1 MSPTPKSMTSR
12 KSLTGNFLKDKKNKK
27 DNGKAT
33 RFSRSFLSFDAKACM
48 SALVCLFFLSFLS
61 STPLQ
66 AQSKRQLEKDKAKV
80 EQEIKNLNSQLSKAK
95 KNSKAGQQ
103 QLNLLEKK
111 IAERTKLINNL
122 NGQLNLLNIRM
133 TETEDSI
140 ALIRGQVDSMKLEY
154 GKVVRALYRERGNLD
169 KLVLVLDT
177 KSYNYAYLRTKYFR
191 DYSRYRR
198 RQAMAIQQKEQEL
211 NNVGE
216 ELRRQQREQT
226 SLVEQ
231 HRKQKAEL
239 ASEQKTRQKEL
250 KNSKQQEKNLKNQ
263 IAKKEKQKR
272 ELQQQIQR
280 IINEEI
286 AKARNAKKQQQ
297 STGSNGS
304 KVSGNAPAPSAAE
317 VALSNDFASN
327 KGRLPWP
334 VTFNKVSREYG
345 KYTHSSGGQNMNN
358 GIDLVC
364 ASGAAVK
371 SVFGGTVTRVFTCP
385 NGTKGIIVRHGD
397 YLTVYANMGTVSVSE
412 GRKVTTGQNLG
423 TVYTNSDG
431 VAEFSFQLWKGT
443 ASQNPRLWLR

>member
-1 MSPTPKSMTSR
+1 MKVHVAL
-12 KSLTGNFLKDKKNKK
+12 SLLLVL
-27 DNGKAT
+27 
-33 RFSRSFLSFDAKACM
+33 SLLSF
-48 SALVCLFFLSFLS
+48 

-66 AQSKRQLEKDKAKV
+66 AQSKKQLEKDKAKV

-103 QLNLLEKK
+103 QLNLLERK

-198 RQAMAIQQKEQEL
+198 RQAMAIHQKEREL
-211 NNVGE
+211 SDVGE

-226 SLVEQ
+226 NLVEQ
-231 HRKQKAEL
+231 HRRQKAEL
-239 ASEQKTRQKEL
+239 ATEQKSRQKEL
-250 KNSKQQEKNLKNQ
+250 KNSKQQEKTLQNQ
-263 IAKKEKQKR
+263 IARKEKQKR

-286 AKARNAKKQQQ
+286 AKARAKKKETA
-297 STGSNGS
+297 TGSNGS
-304 KVSGNAPAPSAAE
+304 KASAPSAAE
-317 VALSNDFASN
+317 TALSNDFASN

-334 VTFNKVSREYG
+334 VRYNKVSREYG
-345 KYTHSSGGQNMNN
+345 KYTHASGGQNMNN
-358 GIDLVC
+358 GIDLQC

-443 ASQNPRLWLR
+443 TSQNPRLWLR

>member
-1 MSPTPKSMTSR
+1 MVVIGIGVIP
-12 KSLTGNFLKDKKNKK
+12 
-27 DNGKAT
+27 AT
-33 RFSRSFLSFDAKACM
+33 AS
-48 SALVCLFFLSFLS
+48 
-61 STPLQ
+61 
-66 AQSKRQLEKDKAKV
+66 AQSKKQLEKDKARV
-80 EQEIKNLNSQLSKAK
+80 EQEIKKLNGDLAKAK

-103 QLNLLEKK
+103 QLNLLERK

-122 NGQLNLLNIRM
+122 NGQLNLLGIRM
-133 TETEDSI
+133 AETEDSI
-140 ALIRGQVDSMKLEY
+140 ALIRGQVDSLKLEY

-198 RQAMAIQQKEQEL
+198 RQAMYIRQKEQQL
-211 NNVGE
+211 SDVGE

-239 ASEQKTRQKEL
+239 ANEQKTRQKEL
-250 KNSKQQEKNLKNQ
+250 KNSKQQERNLQNQ

-280 IINEEI
+280 IVNEEI
-286 AKARNAKKQQQ
+286 AKARASKQQQ

-334 VTFNKVSREYG
+334 VSYTKVAREYG

-397 YLTVYANMGTVSVSE
+397 YLTVYANMGSVSVSE

-443 ASQNPRLWLR
+443 SSQNPRLWLR

>member
-1 MSPTPKSMTSR
+1 MVVIGIGVIP
-12 KSLTGNFLKDKKNKK
+12 
-27 DNGKAT
+27 AT
-33 RFSRSFLSFDAKACM
+33 AS
-48 SALVCLFFLSFLS
+48 
-61 STPLQ
+61 
-66 AQSKRQLEKDKAKV
+66 AQSKKQLEKDKARV
-80 EQEIKNLNSQLSKAK
+80 EQEIKKLNGDLAKAK

-103 QLNLLEKK
+103 QLNLLERK

-122 NGQLNLLNIRM
+122 NGQLNLLGIRM
-133 TETEDSI
+133 AETEDSI
-140 ALIRGQVDSMKLEY
+140 ALIRGQVDSLKLEY

-198 RQAMAIQQKEQEL
+198 RQAMYIRQKEQQL
-211 NNVGE
+211 SDVGE

-250 KNSKQQEKNLKNQ
+250 KNSKQQERNLQNQ

-280 IINEEI
+280 IVNEEI
-286 AKARNAKKQQQ
+286 AKARASKQQQ

-334 VTFNKVSREYG
+334 VSYTKVAREYG

-397 YLTVYANMGTVSVSE
+397 YLTVYANMGSVSVSE

-443 ASQNPRLWLR
+443 SSQNPRLWLR